1 MSRVRLCLFV
11 ALFTY
16 LSQPCFAQ
24 GTSDWPRWMGAKMDG
39 VWREQ
44 GILEKFPEGGPKV
57 RWRMPI
63 GPGYTGPS
71 VAAGRVFVMDRTKDE
86 AKGIGVENDIRK
98 TGEISGG
105 ERIQCLDATT
115 GKELWAHQYDCS
127 YKIAYPTGPR
137 CTPTVD
143 DDRVYTLGAMGH
155 LKCLL
160 VSDGSVVWEKSLTE
174 LYGAKPPPWGYASH
188 PLVDGPRLYVP
199 VGGEGSGVVCFDKI
213 TGEEKWK
220 ALTVTDIAYAPLVIY
235 EKDGERQLLSWNGDG
250 VDSLN
255 PETGERFWNVIF
267 PEEKVQPAATTI
279 ATPRIIGNLFF
290 VTEYY
295 KGSLLLEIGSNPPN
309 VKEVYRTYT
318 NDPRNETSLNAL
330 MTTPVVKDGLIYG
343 VDGDGEF
350 RCVTVEKNELIWR
363 DKKVFAKN
371 PAMFGT
377 LFVVENEGRY
387 LMFSDE
393 GELIIAK
400 LSREGFQQIDRAKI
414 LEPTGAARGRKI
426 VWSHPAFADGCMFAR
441 NDKEIV
447 CVELTK

>member
-1 MSRVRLCLFV
+1 MSVWFRNLACLFLGLWMPGQL
-11 ALFTY
+11 A
-16 LSQPCFAQ
+16 AD
-24 GTSDWPRWMGAKMDG
+24 DWPRWMGEKMDG
-39 VWREQ
+39 VWRET

-71 VAAGRVFVMDRTKDE
+71 VANGRLFVMDRTKDE
-86 AKGIGVENDIRK
+86 DKGLTVENDIRK
-98 TGEISGG
+98 TGAIPGG
-105 ERIQCLDATT
+105 ERIQCLDVAT
-115 GKELWAHQYDCS
+115 GEELWSHQYDCP

-137 CTPTVD
+137 CTPAVD
-143 DDRVYTLGAMGH
+143 GEYVYTLGAMGH
-155 LKCLL
+155 LKCLK
-160 VSDGSVVWEKSLTE
+160 VADGAVVWEKSLTE

-188 PLVDGPRLYVP
+188 PLVDGPRLIVP
-199 VGGEGSGVVCFDKI
+199 VGGEGSAIVCFDKL
-213 TGEEKWK
+213 TGAEQWK
-220 ALTVTDIAYAPLVIY
+220 ALTVSDVAYSPLMIF
-235 EKDGERQLLSWNGDG
+235 EQNGERQLLAWNGDG

-255 PETGERFWNVIF
+255 PETGAANWHVVF

-279 ATPRIIGNLFF
+279 VTPRMIGNLYF

-295 KGSLLLEIGSNPPN
+295 KGSLLLEIGSNPPS
-309 VKEVYRTYT
+309 VKEVYRTYKT
-318 NDPRNETSLNAL
+318 DPRNETSLNAL
-330 MTTPVVKDGLIYG
+330 MSTPVVKDGHIYG

-350 RCVTVEKNELIWR
+350 RCVTVEKNELVWR
-363 DKKVFAKN
+363 DKKIFAKN

-377 LFVVENEGRY
+377 LFIVENEGRY

-400 LSREGFQQIDRAKI
+400 LSPSGFEQVDRTKI

-426 VWSHPAFADGCMFAR
+426 VWAHPAFSNGCMFAR

-447 CVELTK
+447 CIELK

>member
-1 MSRVRLCLFV
+1 M
-11 ALFTY
+11 
-16 LSQPCFAQ
+16 
-24 GTSDWPRWMGAKMDG
+24 
-39 VWREQ
+39 
-44 GILEKFPEGGPKV
+44 
-57 RWRMPI
+57 
-63 GPGYTGPS
+63 
-71 VAAGRVFVMDRTKDE
+71 
-86 AKGIGVENDIRK
+86 
-98 TGEISGG
+98 
-105 ERIQCLDATT
+105 
-115 GKELWAHQYDCS
+115 
-127 YKIAYPTGPR
+127 
-137 CTPTVD
+137 
-143 DDRVYTLGAMGH
+143 
-155 LKCLL
+155 
-160 VSDGSVVWEKSLTE
+160 
-174 LYGAKPPPWGYASH
+174 
-188 PLVDGPRLYVP
+188 
-199 VGGEGSGVVCFDKI
+199 

-220 ALTVTDIAYAPLVIY
+220 ALTVSDVAYSPLVIY
-235 EKDGERQLLSWNGDG
+235 EKDGERQLISWNGDG

-255 PETGERFWNVIF
+255 PETGERYWNVIF

-279 ATPRIIGNLFF
+279 VTPRIIGNLFF

-295 KGSLLLEIGSNPPN
+295 KGSLLLEIGSNPPS
-309 VKEVYRTYT
+309 VKEVYRTYK

-363 DKKVFAKN
+363 DKKIFAKN

-377 LFVVENEGRY
+377 LFVVENEGKY

-400 LSREGFQQIDRAKI
+400 LSREGFEQLDRAKI

-426 VWSHPAFADGCMFAR
+426 VWSHPAFAGGCMFAR